1 MSLTRS
7 ITFNNVTASITLP
20 TELNNDSQLDWIITM
35 TSGNNIVSTSGT
47 IDIAVPESE
56 PTPAP
61 IPVPVPIPAS
71 TPTSLSESDR
81 IKHIAVIRVLL
92 DMSETLKGKESK
104 AVAAIKIL
112 DYVSGE
118 ALEFTKSSERFKN
131 TLINKC
137 YEFKRVNS
145 DMPDVVEKADAV
157 LTKFGKCPCC
167 RCSSLAEATNTV
179 VQPVTEP
186 VKPAKPVT
194 EPAKPVTEP
203 VKPVTEPVKPVPTTV
218 VGSIYNSDVSLFITL
233 AHEHELGH
241 FIKEPSRYWSYYE
254 NAVKLGNVPGA
265 TKAEQMNN
273 YLGLFS
279 ELGARTELMKS
290 LFEKNKLVFNDSIMP
305 QYKKWIKTYIPP
317 GKTNRYKNMCDF
329 IDANKSLF
337 TV

>member
-61 IPVPVPIPAS
+61 IPIPVPVPVPA
-71 TPTSLSESDR
+71 PVPASLSESDR
-81 IKHIAVIRVLL
+81 IKHIAVIKVLL

-145 DMPDVVEKADAV
+145 DMPDVVEKADVV
-157 LTKFGKCPCC
+157 LTKLDKCPCS
-167 RCSSLAEATNTV
+167 RCSNLAEPMNTI

-186 VKPAKPVT
+186 VKPVV
-194 EPAKPVTEP
+194 AKPVTEP

-233 AHEHELGH
+233 AHEHELDH
-241 FIKEPSRYWSYYE
+241 FTKEPSRYWSYYE
-254 NAVKLGNVPGA
+254 NAVKLGKVSGA

-279 ELGARTELMKS
+279 ELGARTQLMKS

-317 GKTNRYKNMCDF
+317 GKTNRYKNMCAF

-337 TV
+337 TT

>member
-118 ALEFTKSSERFKN
+118 ALEFTNSSERFKN

-157 LTKFGKCPCC
+157 LTKLDKCPCR
-167 RCSSLAEATNTV
+167 RCSNLAEPMNTI
-179 VQPVTEP
+179 VQ
-186 VKPAKPVT
+186 
-194 EPAKPVTEP
+194 PVTEP

-317 GKTNRYKNMCDF
+317 GKTNRYKNMCAF

-337 TV
+337 TA

>member
-118 ALEFTKSSERFKN
+118 ALEFTNSSERFKN

-157 LTKFGKCPCC
+157 LTKLDKFPCR
-167 RCSSLAEATNTV
+167 RCSNLAEPMNTI
-179 VQPVTEP
+179 VQ
-186 VKPAKPVT
+186 
-194 EPAKPVTEP
+194 PVTEP

-279 ELGARTELMKS
+279 ELGARTQLMKS

-317 GKTNRYKNMCDF
+317 GKTNRYKNMCAF

-337 TV
+337 TA

>member
-20 TELNNDSQLDWIITM
+20 TELNNDSQLDWTITM
-35 TSGNNIVSTSGT
+35 TSGNNVVSTSGT
-47 IDIAVPESE
+47 VDIVVPESE
-56 PTPAP
+56 PTPEPVP
-61 IPVPVPIPAS
+61 IPVPVPVPTPAS
-71 TPTSLSESDR
+71 FSESDK
-81 IKHIAVIRVLL
+81 IKHIAVIKALL

-118 ALEFTKSSERFKN
+118 ALEFTKTLERFKD
-131 TLINKC
+131 TVIKKC

-145 DMPDVVEKADAV
+145 DMPNVVEKADAV
-157 LTKFGKCPCC
+157 LTKLGKCPCS
-167 RCSSLAEATNTV
+167 RCSYLAEPMNTV
-179 VQPVTEP
+179 VQPVTES
-186 VKPAKPVT
+186 AKPV
-194 EPAKPVTEP
+194 AEP

-218 VGSIYNSDVSLFITL
+218 AGSLYNSDVSLFITL
-233 AHEHELGH
+233 AHEHQLGH

-254 NAVKLGNVPGA
+254 NAVKLGNVLGA
-265 TKAEQMNN
+265 TKVEQMNN
-273 YLGLFS
+273 YLGQFS
-279 ELGARTELMKS
+279 ELGARTQLMKS

-317 GKTNRYKNMCDF
+317 GKTNRYKNMCAF

-337 TV
+337 TA

>member
-20 TELNNDSQLDWIITM
+20 TELNNDSQLDWTITM

-47 IDIAVPESE
+47 VDIVVPESE
-56 PTPAP
+56 PAPAP
-61 IPVPVPIPAS
+61 APAPAP
-71 TPTSLSESDR
+71 TPDTAIFVAVEER
-81 IKHIAVIRVLL
+81 NKHIAVIRVLL

-118 ALEFTKSSERFKN
+118 ALEFTKSSERFKD
-131 TLINKC
+131 TVIKKC

-145 DMPDVVEKADAV
+145 DMPNVVEKADAV
-157 LTKFGKCPCC
+157 LTKLGKCPCS
-167 RCSSLAEATNTV
+167 RCSYLAEPMNTV
-179 VQPVTEP
+179 VQPVTES
-186 VKPAKPVT
+186 VKPVV
-194 EPAKPVTEP
+194 AKPVTEP
-203 VKPVTEPVKPVPTTV
+203 VKPVAEPVKPVPTTV
-218 VGSIYNSDVSLFITL
+218 AGSLYNSDVSLFITL
-233 AHEHELGH
+233 AHEHQLGH

-254 NAVKLGNVPGA
+254 NAVKLGNVLGA
-265 TKAEQMNN
+265 TKVEQMNN
-273 YLGLFS
+273 YLGQFS
-279 ELGARTELMKS
+279 ELGARTQLMKS

-317 GKTNRYKNMCDF
+317 GKTNRYKNMCAF

-337 TV
+337 TA